1 MITRYMHMPTHTHFV
16 SGEQLTTVQ
25 VTIKEMIQDKGND
38 NEQRIKNY
46 MVAFLNIMS
55 QECVTCQ
62 IM

>member
-1 MITRYMHMPTHTHFV
+1 MPTHTHFV

-25 VTIKEMIQDKGND
+25 LTIKEMIQDKGND